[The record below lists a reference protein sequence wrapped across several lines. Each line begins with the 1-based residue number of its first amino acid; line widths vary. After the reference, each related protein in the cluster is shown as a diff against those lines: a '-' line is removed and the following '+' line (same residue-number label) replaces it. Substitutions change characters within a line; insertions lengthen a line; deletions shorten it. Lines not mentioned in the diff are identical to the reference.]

1 MNLKKII
8 AGAFA
13 TDDPKYRTA
22 SPVSM
27 LFCSAGSGAKQAMY
41 ILMMYASY
49 MANVGFGVAVT
60 VTGVILTVKG
70 VFDGAIDPFLA
81 AIYDRMP
88 VRKFG
93 KMRFFMIIGWILCS
107 IAALAM
113 FFVLPNKFSGVP
125 GVVVFVIVYF
135 LFVIGYSTMGI
146 GVTTVPAIL
155 TNNPKQRPFLSFTAT
170 CYQYLVPMVITT
182 ILSFSILPKHNN
194 QYDAACLSEAV
205 WIFLAISAVLVFLAC
220 IGMAKVDTPEV
231 LGELVTNGGTKEEK
245 IGLRDMWNFVVKNK
259 PMRAYLVTGITDKI
273 ANNALSQSTITTLVN
288 GVLIGSYTAT
298 TLIGNAGMIIGMI
311 SGFFGGAVIAK
322 FGTKKAVSVFSWLSI
337 FLAGGMTVFMLIL
350 GPANMKSIAAAGIPL
365 IIYVVL
371 SMVKRVV
378 TMMLNVGEGMMRAD
392 IVDYELE
399 RSGNYMPGMVGAI
412 YTFTEQIIAS
422 FGATIAAFAIAAIGY
437 VNTVP
442 QMGDEATWAVLW
454 VVILLTEALPALGW
468 LCNIVAMKFYPLDK
482 ERMEEVQK
490 NIYERKIA
498 AKKAAG
504 K

>member
-13 TDDPKYRTA
+13 DDDPRYRTA

-93 KMRFFMIIGWILCS
+93 KMRFFMIVGWGLS
-107 IAALAM
+107 VTAALLM
-113 FFVLPNKFSGVP
+113 FFFLPGRFEGVP
-125 GVVVFVIVYF
+125 GIVAFVIVYF
-135 LFVIGYSTMGI
+135 MFVIGYSTMGI

-170 CYQYLVPMVITT
+170 VYQYLVPMIITT
-182 ILSFSILPKHNN
+182 VLSFKILPKHNN

-205 WIFLAISAVLVFLAC
+205 WIFVAISAVLVFLAC

-245 IGLRDMWNFVVKNK
+245 IGLKDMWNFVVQNK

-273 ANNALSQSTITTLVN
+273 ANNALSQSTITTLLN

-298 TLIGNAGMIIGMI
+298 TMIGNAGMIIGMI
-311 SGFFGGAVIAK
+311 AGFFGGAVIAK
-322 FGTKKAVSVFSWLSI
+322 FGTKKAVTVFSWLSI
-337 FLAGGMTVFMLIL
+337 ATVVATTVFMIVL
-350 GPANMKSIAAAGIPL
+350 GPKDMKSIAHAGIPMV
-365 IIYVVL
+365 IFIAL
-371 SMVKRVV
+371 SMIKRVV

-422 FGATIAAFAIAAIGY
+422 FGATISAFAIAAIGY

-442 QMGDEATWAVLW
+442 QMGDEATWSVLI
-454 VVILLTEALPALGW
+454 VVLLITEALPAVGW
-468 LCNIVAMKFYPLDK
+468 LCNIIAMKFYPLSK
-482 ERMEEVQK
+482 ERMEEVQT
-490 NIYERKIA
+490 NIYERKME
-498 AKKAAG
+498 AKKAMG